1 MNISIQVYIL
11 DRHTRKVNGEIKS
24 ELGKNVIL
32 RFATSPPLWTSQT
45 RILSI
50 SKIWLASVSFH
61 RAIMELITA
70 D

>member
-1 MNISIQVYIL
+1 MNISIPVYIL
-11 DRHTRKVNGEIKS
+11 DRHTRKVNGEIGA
-24 ELGKNVIL
+24 GKE
-32 RFATSPPLWTSQT
+32 RQFAVCDLCPSLWTSQT

>member
-1 MNISIQVYIL
+1 MNISIAVYIL
-11 DRHTRKVNGEIKS
+11 DRHTRNVNGEIES
-24 ELGKNVIL
+24 ELGKNVSL
-32 RFATSPPLWTSQT
+32 CPTLWTSQ
-45 RILSI
+45 RIILSI